1 MTPIYSLARAT
12 DRGVGADVWEKR
24 MGIPVHPD
32 RAMTRSSS
40 ARAPLT
46 HRLALTHWRAVAAAI
61 SIIGSTVAVV
71 VGISPIPAALTL
83 AVLTPAAMIDAD
95 QRRIPNVWVGAA
107 AVALTVAAA
116 TAAAF
121 GQPVDLSGVLGGAA
135 AMGTPV
141 LALHLVSP
149 AAMGFGDV
157 KAAFVLGAALG
168 TIDWRLGLT
177 ALCVASFAGALAG
190 LVTKQRSIAF
200 GPSLV
205 FGAWLVVMTNDH
217 VVDRL
222 FTGGALQ

>member
-1 MTPIYSLARAT
+1 MS
-12 DRGVGADVWEKR
+12 
-24 MGIPVHPD
+24 IPAHPG
-32 RAMTRSSS
+32 RAMTRSSTTC
-40 ARAPLT
+40 ATLA
-46 HRLALTHWRAVAAAI
+46 HRLAFARWRAVFAAV
-61 SIIGSTVAVV
+61 SIAGATVAVV
-71 VGISPIPAALTL
+71 IGIAPFPAALTV

-95 QRRIPNVWVGAA
+95 QRRLPNVWVGAA
-107 AVALTVAAA
+107 AVALTVAASIGS
-116 TAAAF
+116 AF
-121 GQPVDLSGVLGGAA
+121 GQPVDLLSTLGGAA

-177 ALCVASFAGALAG
+177 ALCVASLAGALAG
-190 LVTKQRSIAF
+190 LLTRQRSIAF

-205 FGAWLVVMTNDH
+205 FGAWLVVITNGH